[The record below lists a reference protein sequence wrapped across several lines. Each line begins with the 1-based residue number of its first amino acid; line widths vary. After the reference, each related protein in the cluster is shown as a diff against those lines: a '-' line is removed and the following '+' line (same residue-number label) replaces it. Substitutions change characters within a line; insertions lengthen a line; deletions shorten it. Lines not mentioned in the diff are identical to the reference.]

1 MVSNPIQQ
9 IFIQLKILSFLLVLL
24 SLGVSRDLQN
34 RTGLIETKRKII
46 HFKLNVGKSDVSQ

>member
-46 HFKLNVGKSDVSQ
+46 HFKLNVRKSDVSQ